1 LLREVLSRWV
11 TIGEFIQVRQQ
22 LVKLSCLD
30 MSICLGLSVGGD
42 YVVFDTELCGDK
54 NLTP

>member
-42 YVVFDTELCGDK
+42 DVFDTEFCGDK